1 MENET
6 ERMTRDERAEYA
18 RTRRYET
25 ILAAAVAEAEA
36 VGLANVR
43 RRAVATRAGVA
54 NGSVNH
60 AFDSMG
66 GLMKRVVEAACAD
79 RKLPLVAEA
88 LASREYAYLV
98 PDGLRNDALA
108 ALAA

>member
-1 MENET
+1 MENE
-6 ERMTRDERAEYA
+6 RMTQKGRAEYA
-18 RTRRYET
+18 RERRYSL
-25 ILAAAVAEAEA
+25 ILKAAVAEAEA

-43 RRAVATRAGVA
+43 RRAVASRAGVA

-66 GLMKRVVEAACAD
+66 GLMKKVVEAACSE

-98 PDGLRNDALA
+98 PDALRSDAIA